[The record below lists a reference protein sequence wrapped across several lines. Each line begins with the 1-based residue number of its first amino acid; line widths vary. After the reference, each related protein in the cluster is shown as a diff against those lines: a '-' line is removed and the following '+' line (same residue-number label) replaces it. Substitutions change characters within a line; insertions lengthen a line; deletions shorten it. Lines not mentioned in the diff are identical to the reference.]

1 MILKQKARSAALTLA
16 LVGLGA
22 MGLAG
27 CGGTS
32 ATATSVAPTATV
44 MAVQATAT
52 TARAAQATATTAR
65 AAQATA
71 TTAMTTEATA
81 TSAVESAP
89 TTSTNTGNSDD
100 ALTLLKDSAA
110 AMKAVKT
117 FHIKLSVDAGGTS
130 QNIEGDMALPDK
142 MRLSLSAVAMSQT
155 IQIIVV
161 DGHAYTQIPGA
172 GDSYMETPF
181 DASMMKSTDTSVLGD
196 YAQSATVVGD
206 ETIDGADTTHVKFSY
221 DADKAAAAVL
231 QAMGTPTT
239 TATSN
244 LGMADA
250 EMWIEKGTN
259 YIRQFKIST
268 SAAGTTSVTTG
279 NYSKLNETIDPPI
292 VKPANV
298 TTAPNTPTVAVP

>member
-27 CGGTS
+27 CGGAD
-32 ATATSVAPTATV
+32 ATATPVAP
-44 MAVQATAT
+44 TAT
-52 TARAAQATATTAR
+52 TARAAQATATTAV
-65 AAQATA
+65 
-71 TTAMTTEATA
+71 TTEATA
-81 TSAVESAP
+81 TSAVASAP
-89 TTSTNTGNSDD
+89 TTGTNTGNSDD

-130 QNIEGDMALPDK
+130 QNIEGDMALPDS
-142 MRLSLSAVAMSQT
+142 MRLSAVAAGQT

-181 DASMMKSTDTSVLGD
+181 DASLMTSADTSVLGD

-206 ETIDGADTTHVKFSY
+206 ETIDGANTTHVKFSY
-221 DADKAAAAVL
+221 DADKAAAAA
-231 QAMGTPTT
+231 QEAIGTPT

-292 VKPANV
+292 EKPANITTVPDLLTV
-298 TTAPNTPTVAVP
+298 TVP